1 MSKQSDKA
9 PNIFGMRAAKRIE
22 SILEQRGITK
32 SELAKNTDISTGNLG
47 DWKRGKSAPGAIALS
62 ALSKYLGVSVDWL
75 LSEDEELPAKGL
87 REDKLSYFFEDKM
100 QFNCN
105 LDELT
110 EDEKKFVKEYIAFT
124 KYRRQMET
132 E

>member
-22 SILEQRGITK
+22 AILEQRGITK

-47 DWKRGKSAPGAIALS
+47 DWKRGKSAPGANALI

-75 LSEDEELPAKGL
+75 LSEDEELLPEWKA
-87 REDKLSYFFEDKM
+87 DKLSYFFEDKT
-100 QFNCN
+100 QLDCN
-105 LDELT
+105 TDELT
-110 EDEKKFVKEYIAFT
+110 DDEKKFVKEYIAFT
-124 KYRRQMET
+124 KYRKQLEGK
-132 E
+132 